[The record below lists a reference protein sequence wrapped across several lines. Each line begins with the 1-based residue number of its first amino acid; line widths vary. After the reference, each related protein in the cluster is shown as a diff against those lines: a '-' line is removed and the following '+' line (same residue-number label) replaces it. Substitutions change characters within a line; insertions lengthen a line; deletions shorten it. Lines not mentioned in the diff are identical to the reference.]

1 MFTASNESPISDF
14 DGKRSLYLDFSDR
27 VESMI
32 TTLIRDAG
40 IRVDSI
46 RSRTKTV
53 ESLREKLR
61 RKSYAHLEDVP
72 DLVGLRVIA
81 YDREGA
87 DRVVELIR
95 DEFDVD
101 DEESGDTAETLG
113 PTEFG
118 YSSVHLVIR
127 LSEGRRQLPEW
138 SQVKA
143 LRAEVQVRTVLQHAW
158 ASISHALQYKHEDEV
173 PRALRRRLA
182 RVSALLELAD
192 QEFAA
197 LNREHNEL
205 KASSDPETTD
215 ILMVVRMALGRRRHS
230 YQWIRDKTGLSL
242 TDKEFDELAA
252 KHPETLHQVRIIH
265 RDESGN
271 KVPGGRPGLKVKE
284 TETDDRDEGRKREDE
299 KGDTS
304 NY

>member
-1 MFTASNESPISDF
+1 MSTAPNEAAISDF
-14 DGKRSLYLDFSDR
+14 DAMRPQYLDFSRR
-27 VESMI
+27 VKSLIE
-32 TTLIRDAG
+32 TLIGDAG

-46 RSRTKTV
+46 QERTKTV
-53 ESLREKLR
+53 ESLREKLS
-61 RKSYAHLEDVP
+61 RKSYAHFEDVP

-87 DRVVELIR
+87 DRVIELIR
-95 DEFDVD
+95 NGFDVD
-101 DEESGDTAETLG
+101 DDESGDAAETLA

-127 LSEGRRQLPEW
+127 LSKERRQLPEW

-143 LRAEVQVRTVLQHAW
+143 LHAEVQVRTVLQHAW

-182 RVSALLELAD
+182 RLSALLELGD

-205 KASSDPETTD
+205 KASSDPESAD
-215 ILMVVRMALGRRRHS
+215 ILMVVRKALGRRRHS
-230 YQWIRDKTGLSL
+230 YQWIREKTGLTL
-242 TDKEFDELAA
+242 TDKEFDDLVA
-252 KHPETLHQVRIIH
+252 KYPETLRRAPVVH

-271 KVPGGRPGLKVKE
+271 RIRGGRPGLKVKE
-284 TETDDRDEGRKREDE
+284 TEIQD
-299 KGDTS
+299 S
-304 NY
+304 